1 MTYTRLNSLLGFAC
15 GLIATCVYIATVE
28 KTVSWWDCG
37 EFIACAYKLEVA
49 HQPGAPL
56 FLLIQNIFSNLA
68 LGNAGKI
75 AYWMNIGS
83 AICSGL
89 TVTFLFWTITAIAKK
104 ILNRQEN
111 VQLSNYFQIF
121 AAGLVGAMAFC
132 FSDSFWYS
140 AVESEVYAMSSLCT
154 AIVFW
159 AILKWEVRA
168 DEEGSDRW
176 LVFIAFVMGLSIG
189 VHLLNLLAIPAIAMV
204 VYFRRAGQISAK
216 GTIKAFLVGVLILG
230 AVLWGIIQWLVGL
243 AAKVD
248 LLFVNSLGLGF
259 GSGIFFF
266 CLLLGSFLI
275 YGLYYSHRKR
285 QYTLHTG
292 LLVFCFILFG
302 YSSYTMVLIRGKAN
316 PSLNNNAP
324 DNVFSFLGYL
334 SREQYIREPLL
345 KGPNY
350 DSQVVGVER
359 KTGYRKDESGYIPF
373 SQVDKYTFDKET
385 FFPRIYSQDGAHQAY
400 YRSYLNLKEGQQPQ
414 FSDNFKFFFNFQL
427 GDMYTRYF
435 LWNFV
440 GRQNDRQGYG
450 TYSDGNWLS
459 GIKPL
464 DNWRLGGQDKISQSQ
479 EHDPSRNTYFFLPLL
494 LGIAGAIWL
503 YRNNKPYT
511 LVLTLL
517 FVFTG
522 IAIVVYLNQTPMQ
535 PRERDYAYV
544 GSFYAFAIWI
554 GLGAIAFV
562 RFLNRFVQT
571 RYALA
576 TGISFALLGG
586 PIILAHQNWDDHN
599 RSEKSLARDMARNYL
614 ESCAPNAILF
624 TYGDHDTFPVW
635 YLQEVEGVRP
645 DVRVVVLSYLTGD
658 WYMQQAK
665 QPTYQAAGLPVTIP
679 AEKTKKGVRDYIPFV
694 DRQLDNAV
702 DIQQLLQFVTSDD
715 PEYKVQ
721 LNSGDM
727 ENYFPSKKV
736 RLRVDKEEVVKKNA
750 VPAYFQG
757 AIVSAMEWEIPNDH
771 LTRADLT
778 LLSVLE
784 NNHWDR
790 PIYFSNMLPSD
801 IKLGLDKYLVN
812 EGFTSRLMPVA
823 ATDQST
829 GKRNEQAGLVNL
841 EALYNNIMHTY
852 QWGNVKNAEYLD
864 TDSFRFTSMYARDI
878 FGKAARMLLANGQVK
893 QAGEVAKK
901 AYDQLPDRVYAM
913 SDAINY
919 ADIIDSLY
927 RSGQPQLAN
936 RMMDRNLDYVAENM
950 EYLHQLVSDKKN
962 LSFEWNDIQTGLD
975 SVDRYKAILLEAK
988 DNRRLARVE
997 RLRQQY
1003 QNWYGVE

>member
-1 MTYTRLNSLLGFAC
+1 MTYSRLNSLIGLIC
-15 GLIATCVYIATVE
+15 GLVATLVYVATVE

-56 FLLIQNIFSNLA
+56 FLLIQNIFSNFA
-68 LGNAGKI
+68 MANPERV

-89 TVTFLFWTITAIAKK
+89 TVTFLFWTITAIARK
-104 ILNRQEN
+104 IVSKQKQ
-111 VQLSNYFQIF
+111 VPLSAYLQIF
-121 AAGLVGAMAFC
+121 GAGVVGAMAFG
-132 FSDSFWYS
+132 FSDTFWYS

-154 AIVFW
+154 AVVFW

-204 VYFRRAGQISAK
+204 VYFRKTTKINVK
-216 GTIKAFLVGVLILG
+216 GTIKAFALGVLILG
-230 AVLWGIIQWLVGL
+230 AVLWGIIQWLVGI
-243 AAKVD
+243 ASKVD

-259 GSGIFFF
+259 GSGILFL
-266 CLLLGSFLI
+266 CLILVGAI
-275 YGLYYSHRKR
+275 VYGLFYSYKK
-285 QYTLHTG
+285 QKYTLNTA

-302 YSSYTMVLIRGKAN
+302 YSSYTMVMIRGKAN

-334 SREQYIREPLL
+334 GREQYIREPLL
-345 KGPNY
+345 KGPYY
-350 DSQVVGVER
+350 DSQVVGVESR
-359 KTGYRKDESGYIPF
+359 TSYRKDESTYTPF
-373 SQVDKYTFDKET
+373 TQVDRYKFDKET
-385 FFPRIYSQDGAHQAY
+385 FFPRIYSQDENHQAY
-400 YRSYLNLKEGQQPQ
+400 YRNYLNLQEGQQPR

-427 GDMYTRYF
+427 GEMYTRYF

-440 GRQNDRQGYG
+440 GRQNDKQGYG
-450 TYSDGNWLS
+450 TYSEGNWLS
-459 GIKPL
+459 GIKAM
-464 DNWRLGGQDKISQSQ
+464 DNWRLGGQDKLSPSQ

-511 LVLTLL
+511 VVLTLL

-544 GSFYAFAIWI
+544 GSFYTFAIWV
-554 GLGAIAFV
+554 GLGTIALV
-562 RFLNRFVQT
+562 RFLQRFART

-576 TGISFALLGG
+576 TGLSFALLGG

-599 RSEKSLARDMARNYL
+599 RSEKSLARDVALNYL
-614 ESCAPNAILF
+614 EACAPNAILF
-624 TYGDHDTFPVW
+624 TYGDHDTFPLW

-645 DVRVVVLSYLTGD
+645 DVRIVVLSYLTGD

-665 QPTYQAAGLPVTIP
+665 QPTYQAAGLPVMIP

-694 DRQLDNAV
+694 DRQLDKAV

-727 ENYFPSKKV
+727 ENYFPSKRV
-736 RLRVDKEEVVKKNA
+736 QLRVDKDEVVKKKA
-750 VPAYFQG
+750 VPAYLQN
-757 AIVSAMEWEIPNDH
+757 AIVSTMEWEIPNDH

-784 NNHWDR
+784 NNHWER
-790 PIYFSNMLPSD
+790 PVYFSNMLPSD

-812 EGFTSRLMPVA
+812 EGFTSRLMPI
-823 ATDQST
+823 ATADKSM
-829 GKRNEQAGLVNL
+829 GKLSEQASLINI

-852 QWGNVKNAEYLD
+852 HWGNMKHAQYLD
-864 TDSFRFTSMYARDI
+864 TDSFRFAGMYARDI
-878 FGKAARMLLANGQVK
+878 FGKAARLLLANGQVK

-913 SDAINY
+913 SDAINHV
-919 ADIIDSLY
+919 DIIDSLY
-927 RSGQPQLAN
+927 RSGQQQLAN
-936 RMMDRNLDYVAENM
+936 NMVDRNLDYVAEQM
-950 EYLHQLVSDKKN
+950 EYLHQLVTDKKN
-962 LSFEWNDIQTGLD
+962 LSFEWNDIQIGLD
-975 SVDRYKAILLEAK
+975 SVDRYRAILLETK
-988 DNRRLARVE
+988 DTKRFARVE
-997 RLRQQY
+997 GMRQQY
-1003 QNWYGVE
+1003 QNWYGIE

>member
-1 MTYTRLNSLLGFAC
+1 MTYNRINSLLGFAC
-15 GLIATCVYIATVE
+15 GLVATCVYIATVE

-68 LGNAGKI
+68 FGNAGKI

-104 ILNRQEN
+104 ILREDKYAL
-111 VQLSNYFQIF
+111 LSNCLQIF
-121 AAGLVGAMAFC
+121 GAGIVGAMAFS

-154 AIVFW
+154 AVVFW
-159 AILKWEVRA
+159 GILKWEARA
-168 DEEGSDRW
+168 VEEGSDRW
-176 LVFIAFVMGLSIG
+176 LVFIGFVMGLSIG

-204 VYFRRAGQISAK
+204 VYFRKATQVSAK
-216 GTIKAFLVGVLILG
+216 GTLKAFVVGVLILG
-230 AVLWGIIQWLVGL
+230 TVLWGIIQWLVGL

-248 LLFVNSLGLGF
+248 LVFVNSLGMGF
-259 GSGIFFF
+259 GSGIFFS
-266 CLLLGSFLI
+266 CALLLGSI
-275 YGLYYSHRKR
+275 VYGLYYSHTKHK
-285 QYTLHTG
+285 YTLNTA
-292 LLVFCFILFG
+292 LLVFCFVLFG
-302 YSSYTMVLIRGKAN
+302 YSSYTMVMIRGKAN

-345 KGPNY
+345 KGPYY
-350 DSQVVGVER
+350 DSQVVGVKS
-359 KTGYRKDESGYIPF
+359 KTGYRKDQSAYVPF
-373 SQVDKYTFDKET
+373 TQIDKYQFDKET
-385 FFPRIYSQDGAHQAY
+385 FFPRIYSQDGSHQAY
-400 YRSYLNLKEGQQPQ
+400 YRSYLNLKEGQQPT

-440 GRQNDRQGYG
+440 GRQNDKQGYG
-450 TYSDGNWLS
+450 TYNDGNWLS
-459 GIKPL
+459 GIKTL
-464 DNWRLGGQDKISQSQ
+464 DNWRLGGQDKLSPAQ
-479 EHDPSRNTYFFLPLL
+479 EYDPSRNTYFFLPLL
-494 LGIAGAIWL
+494 LGIAGALWL

-511 LVLTLL
+511 LVVTLL

-554 GLGAIAFV
+554 GLGLIALV
-562 RFLNRFVQT
+562 RFFKRFLRT
-571 RYALA
+571 HYALA
-576 TGISFALLGG
+576 TGLSFALLGG
-586 PIILAHQNWDDHN
+586 PIILVHQNWDDHD
-599 RSEKSLARDMARNYL
+599 RSEKSLARDLARNYL
-614 ESCAPNAILF
+614 EACAPNAILF

-665 QPTYQAAGLPVTIP
+665 QPTYRAAGLPVTIP

-694 DRQLDNAV
+694 DRQLDEAV
-702 DIQQLLQFVTSDD
+702 DAGQLLQFVTSDD

-721 LNSGDM
+721 LSSGEM
-727 ENYFPSKKV
+727 ENYFPSRKV
-736 RLRVDKEEVVKKNA
+736 KLDVDRADVVKKNA
-750 VPAYFQG
+750 VPSYLQE
-757 AIVSAMEWEIPNDH
+757 AIVSTMEWEIPTEH

-778 LLSVLE
+778 ILSVLE
-784 NNHWDR
+784 NNQWNR
-790 PIYFSNMLPSD
+790 PVYFSNMLPSD
-801 IKLGLDKYLVN
+801 LKLGLDKYLVN

-823 ATDQST
+823 ATEESTEKQS
-829 GKRNEQAGLVNL
+829 GQAGLVNM
-841 EALYNNIMHTY
+841 EALYHNIMHTY
-852 QWGNVKNAEYLD
+852 NWGNIKNARYVD
-864 TDSFRFTSMYARDI
+864 TDSFRFSSMYARDI
-878 FGKAARMLLANGQVK
+878 FGKAARLLLANGQIK

-901 AYDQLPDRVYAM
+901 AYDQLPARVYAM
-913 SDAINY
+913 SDAVNY

-936 RMMDRNLDYVAENM
+936 NMMDRNLNYVAEHM
-950 EYLHQLVSDKKN
+950 EYLHQLVVDKKN
-962 LSFEWNDIQTGLD
+962 LSFEWNDIQVGLD
-975 SVDRYKAILLEAK
+975 SVDRYRKILSDAK
-988 DNRRLARVE
+988 EDKRLARVE
-997 RLRQQY
+997 GLRRQY
-1003 QNWYGVE
+1003 QNWYGLE

>member
-1 MTYTRLNSLLGFAC
+1 MTYNRLNSLFGFTC
-15 GLIATCVYIATVE
+15 GLIATLVYIASVE

-49 HQPGAPL
+49 HQPGAPM
-56 FLLIQNIFSNLA
+56 FLLIQNIFSNFA
-68 LGNAGKI
+68 LGNKGQI

-104 ILNRQEN
+104 IIDKQK
-111 VQLSNYFQIF
+111 QSSLSNYLHIF
-121 AAGLVGAMAFC
+121 GAGIVGAMAFS

-140 AVESEVYAMSSLCT
+140 AVESEVYAMSTLCT
-154 AIVFW
+154 AVVFW

-176 LVFIAFVMGLSIG
+176 LIFIAFVMGLSIG

-204 VYFRRAGQISAK
+204 VYFRRASQVSAK
-216 GTIKAFLVGVLILG
+216 GTIKAFALGVLILG
-230 AVLWGIIQWLVGL
+230 AVLWGIIQWLVGM

-248 LLFVNSLGLGF
+248 LLFVNSFGLGF
-259 GSGIFFF
+259 GSGILFI
-266 CLLLGSFLI
+266 CLLLVGAII
-275 YGLYYSHRKR
+275 YGLYYSYKR
-285 QYTLHTG
+285 QKYTLNTA

-302 YSSYTMVLIRGKAN
+302 YSSYTMVMIRGKAN
-316 PSLNNNAP
+316 PTLNNNAP

-334 SREQYIREPLL
+334 GREQYIREPLL
-345 KGPNY
+345 KGPYY
-350 DSQVVGVER
+350 DSEVVGLES
-359 KTGYRKDESGYIPF
+359 KTSYRKDESKYTPF
-373 SQVDKYTFDKET
+373 SQIDKYKFDKET
-385 FFPRIYSQDGAHQAY
+385 IFPRIYSQDGSHQAY

-440 GRQNDRQGYG
+440 GRQNDKQGYG
-450 TYSDGNWLS
+450 TYSEGNWLS
-459 GIKPL
+459 GVKSL
-464 DNWRLGGQDKISQSQ
+464 DNWRLGAQDKLSHAQ

-503 YRNNKPYT
+503 YRNHKPYT

-517 FVFTG
+517 FIFTG
-522 IAIVVYLNQTPMQ
+522 IAIVIYLNQTPMQ

-544 GSFYAFAIWI
+544 GSFYAFAIWV
-554 GLGAIAFV
+554 GLGTIALVQFFK
-562 RFLNRFVQT
+562 RFTQT

-576 TGISFALLGG
+576 TGLSFALLGG
-586 PIILAHQNWDDHN
+586 PIILVHQNWDDHN
-599 RSEKSLARDMARNYL
+599 RSEKSLARDVARNYL
-614 ESCAPNAILF
+614 EACAPNAILF
-624 TYGDHDTFPVW
+624 TYGDHDTFPLW
-635 YLQEVEGVRP
+635 YLQEVEGIRQ
-645 DVRVVVLSYLTGD
+645 DVRIVVLSYLSGD

-665 QPTYQAAGLPVTIP
+665 LPTYQAAGLPVTIP

-694 DRQLDNAV
+694 DRQLNKAV

-721 LNSGDM
+721 LSSGNM

-736 RLRVDKEEVVKKNA
+736 QLRIDKDEVVKKNA
-750 VPAYFQG
+750 VPSYLQP
-757 AIVSAMEWEIPNDH
+757 AIVSTMEWEIPNDH

-778 LLSVLE
+778 VLSVLE
-784 NNHWDR
+784 NNHWER
-790 PIYFSNMLPSD
+790 PVYFSNMLPSD

-812 EGFTSRLMPVA
+812 EGFTSRLMPI
-823 ATDQST
+823 ATAEKLE
-829 GKRNEQAGLVNL
+829 GKLGEYGGMVNTD
-841 EALYNNIMHTY
+841 ALYKNIMHTY
-852 QWGNVKNAEYLD
+852 TWGNVKNARYLD
-864 TDSFRFTSMYARDI
+864 TDSFRFTSLYARDI
-878 FGKAARMLLANGQVK
+878 FGKAARLLLANGQVK
-893 QAGEVAKK
+893 QAGEVARK
-901 AYDQLPDRVYAM
+901 AYDQLPGRMYAM

-936 RMMDRNLDYVAENM
+936 EMVDRNLAYVAEHM
-950 EYLHQLVSDKKN
+950 EYLHQLVADKKN
-962 LSFEWNDIQTGLD
+962 LSFEWNDIQIGLD
-975 SVDRYKAILLEAK
+975 SVDRYRAILLEAK
-988 DNRRLARVE
+988 DSRRLARVE
-997 RLRQQY
+997 DLRRQY
-1003 QNWYGVE
+1003 QNWYGAE